1 MQLSIFPR
9 IYAFFTF
16 FPEISPA
23 NYAGGQPHR
32 GLVFSDDYPWRQ
44 PVWQLC
50 NTVNKFAM
58 DKKCAQLWQR
68 LSAAL
73 KPQVSADSFKRW
85 FSAVEL
91 IEAKDKTLTLAVPNN
106 IYQLWIESN
115 YMPALQTAIVTTF
128 GSPRSVKFSSLSG
141 PDAFSAEDS
150 APLKEGSLE
159 PPGDAKPSATVPG
172 LNPRNTFESF
182 VVGPNNEIAHAASL
196 AVAQAPARTYN
207 PLFIYGGVGLGKTHL
222 MQAIGQYV
230 WTKKKNIKV
239 IYISSELFINEFIDA
254 IQHSNLVKF
263 RKRYRQADLLLIDDI
278 QFLGG
283 KERSQEEF
291 FHTFNTLFDGH
302 KQIVLSSDRP
312 ASEIANLEHRLVSRF
327 EWGLTAELQ
336 PPDIE
341 TRLAILRKKART
353 MQIKLQDE
361 VFQFLASRI
370 RTNVRRLEGALMRVA
385 SFASLSGK
393 ELTQEAVEHL
403 LKDILQEEAR
413 HSVTIEQIQRRVA
426 EHFDVRVADMTSK
439 RRPASIA
446 FPRQV
451 AMYLARQ
458 LTKASL
464 NEIGEAFGGRD
475 HGTVLHA
482 CKLVRKR
489 IAEQDNIRQTISF
502 IDSSLQR

>member
-1 MQLSIFPR
+1 
-9 IYAFFTF
+9 
-16 FPEISPA
+16 
-23 NYAGGQPHR
+23 
-32 GLVFSDDYPWRQ
+32 
-44 PVWQLC
+44 
-50 NTVNKFAM
+50 M
-58 DKKCAQLWQR
+58 DEKCARLWQK
-68 LSAAL
+68 LSQAL
-73 KPQVSADSFKRW
+73 KPQVSADTFKRW

-91 IEAKDKTLTLAVPNN
+91 INANDASLTFRVPNN
-106 IYQLWIESN
+106 IYQYWIESN
-115 YMPALQTAIVTTF
+115 HMLALESAINTAF
-128 GSPRSVKFSSLSG
+128 GGPREVKFCLPSG
-141 PDAFSAEDS
+141 S
-150 APLKEGSLE
+150 APEAGVELPAIKELPSETNRDTKSTGSAL
-159 PPGDAKPSATVPG
+159 G

-196 AVAQAPARTYN
+196 AVAQSPARTYN
-207 PLFIYGGVGLGKTHL
+207 PLFVYGGVGLGKTHL
-222 MQAIGQYV
+222 MQAIGQYI
-230 WTKKKNIKV
+230 WAKKKSTKV
-239 IYISSELFINEFIDA
+239 MYLSSELFINEFIDA
-254 IQHSNLVKF
+254 IQHNNLVKF
-263 RKRYRQADLLLIDDI
+263 RKRYRQAELLLIDDI

-336 PPDIE
+336 PPAIE
-341 TRLAILRKKART
+341 TRMAILRKKALT
-353 MQIKLQDE
+353 MQIKLSDE
-361 VFQFLASRI
+361 VFEFLASRI

-393 ELTQEAVEHL
+393 ELNQEVIEHL

-413 HSVTIEQIQRRVA
+413 NLITIEQIQRRVA
-426 EHFDVRVADMTSK
+426 EHFDVRLADMTSK
-439 RRPASIA
+439 RRPANIA

-451 AMYLARQ
+451 AMYLARE

-482 CKLVRKR
+482 CKLVKR
-489 IAEQDNIRQTISF
+489 RMHEQDNVRQTISF

>member
-1 MQLSIFPR
+1 
-9 IYAFFTF
+9 
-16 FPEISPA
+16 
-23 NYAGGQPHR
+23 
-32 GLVFSDDYPWRQ
+32 
-44 PVWQLC
+44 
-50 NTVNKFAM
+50 M
-58 DKKCAQLWQR
+58 DKKCTQLWQR
-68 LSAAL
+68 LSATL
-73 KPQVSADSFKRW
+73 KSQVSADSFKRW

-91 IEAKDKTLTLAVPNN
+91 VEASDKSLTFCVPNN
-106 IYQLWIESN
+106 IYQFWIESN
-115 YMPALQTAIVTTF
+115 YMAALQNAIIMTL
-128 GSPRSVKFSSLSG
+128 GGPRGINFSSPSG
-141 PDAFSAEDS
+141 GPAAQIPVEDAA
-150 APLKEGSLE
+150 ALKEISPELRR
-159 PPGDAKPSATVPG
+159 DTKAAASVAG

-196 AVAQAPARTYN
+196 AVAQTPARTYN

-222 MQAIGQYV
+222 MQAIGQFV
-230 WTKKKNIKV
+230 WAKKKNTKV
-239 IYISSELFINEFIDA
+239 MYLSSELFINEFIDA

-263 RKRYRQADLLLIDDI
+263 RKRYRQADVLLIDDI

-336 PPDIE
+336 PPDVE
-341 TRLAILRKKART
+341 TRMAILRKKART
-353 MQIKLQDE
+353 LQIKLQDE
-361 VFQFLASRI
+361 VFEFIANRI
-370 RTNVRRLEGALMRVA
+370 RSNVRRLEGALMRAA

-393 ELTQEAVEHL
+393 ELTQEVVEHL
-403 LKDILQEEAR
+403 LKDILQEEGR
-413 HSVTIEQIQRRVA
+413 HSITIEQIQRRVA

-451 AMYLARQ
+451 AMYLARE

-482 CKLVRKR
+482 CKLVKKR
-489 IAEQDNIRQTISF
+489 MGEQDNLRQAISF